1 MSIKLQ
7 SDRNMPR
14 APFKNG
20 VTDQTRL
27 TGQEYPGLSLITLI
41 AMKGMLSHKGL
52 HPSLEAGFSSL
63 IFMALC
69 LECALTQESYTESDL
84 SRLDQALT
92 KFLTIYR
99 SIIGPFRECFSRS
112 GLRIPKFHGLLHSVF
127 YIRRYGSPFNFFGG
141 FCESH

>member
-1 MSIKLQ
+1 
-7 SDRNMPR
+7 MPR

-41 AMKGMLSHKGL
+41 AMKGMLSREGL
-52 HPSLEAGFSSL
+52 DPSLEVGFSYL

-69 LECALTQESYTESDL
+69 LECALTQGSYTESDL
-84 SRLDQALT
+84 SHLDQALT

-99 SIIGPFRECFSRS
+99 SIIGPFRERFS
-112 GLRIPKFHGLLHSVF
+112 
-127 YIRRYGSPFNFFGG
+127 
-141 FCESH
+141 